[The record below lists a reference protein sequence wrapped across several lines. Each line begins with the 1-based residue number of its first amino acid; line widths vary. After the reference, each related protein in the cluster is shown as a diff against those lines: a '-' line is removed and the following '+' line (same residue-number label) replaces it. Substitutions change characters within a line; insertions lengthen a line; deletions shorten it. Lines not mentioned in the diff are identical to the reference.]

1 MEVRIGVKHVSREVV
16 IESSQKP
23 DEVQKIVSAAL
34 AGEKVLELA
43 DEKGR
48 RVVVPVEA
56 VGYVEIGVEEAGR
69 VGFGSY

>member
-1 MEVRIGVKHVSREVV
+1 MEVRIGVKQVSREVV

-23 DEVQKIVSAAL
+23 EEVQEIVSAAL
-34 AGEKVLELA
+34 RDGGTLELA
-43 DEKGR
+43 DAKGHK
-48 RVVVPVEA
+48 VVVPVDA

>member
-1 MEVRIGVKHVSREVV
+1 MEVRIGVKHVAREVV

-23 DEVQKIVSAAL
+23 EEVREIVAAAL
-34 AGEKVLELA
+34 GEGKALELA

-48 RVVVPVEA
+48 HVLVPVDA
-56 VGYVEIGVEEAGR
+56 VAYVEVGVEEAGR

>member
-1 MEVRIGVKHVSREVV
+1 MEVRIGVKQVSREVV

-23 DEVQKIVSAAL
+23 EDVQKIVTTAL
-34 AGEKVLELA
+34 TAGGILELA
-43 DEKGR
+43 DEKGH
-48 RVVVPVEA
+48 RVVVPVDA